1 MKEYTVKEIKILE
14 ANPYTFKV
22 TKKKLYFT
30 AEFKAVFWTGYQA
43 GTAPWKLLEDMGYDL
58 EIFSQKQID
67 SIVQRIKNKH
77 KAVMGLQKVKN
88 VYGE

>member
-1 MKEYTVKEIKILE
+1 
-14 ANPYTFKV
+14 
-22 TKKKLYFT
+22 
-30 AEFKAVFWTGYQA
+30 
-43 GTAPWKLLEDMGYDL
+43 MGYDL